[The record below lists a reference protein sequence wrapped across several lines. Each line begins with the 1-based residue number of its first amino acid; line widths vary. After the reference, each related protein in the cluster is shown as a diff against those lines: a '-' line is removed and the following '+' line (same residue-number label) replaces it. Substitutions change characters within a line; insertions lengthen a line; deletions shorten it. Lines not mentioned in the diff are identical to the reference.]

1 MKEQKKV
8 YGVGVYDMVGM
19 SNTPEYIRWSSM
31 LKRCYDTKWI
41 QQYRPTYINAS
52 VCNQWL
58 IFSNYYAY
66 CKAHYFYGAVLDKDI
81 LVPGNK
87 LYSPTTCV
95 FVPED
100 VNLIVVCNPSTN
112 RLFGVTKNKNSYT
125 AKITINKTTV
135 NLGKFPTEES
145 AHREWQSAK
154 AQHFIAVATDYEKS
168 YPSTYNV
175 GVYNSLLMKAS
186 GIIDEWENNTP
197 TNKY

>member
-1 MKEQKKV
+1 MKQQKKV
-8 YGVGVYDMVGM
+8 YGVGVNDMVGM

-58 IFSNYYAY
+58 TFSNYYY
-66 CKAHYFYGAVLDKDI
+66 YYKANFFDGAVLDKDI

-100 VNLIVVCNPSTN
+100 INLIVVCNPSPN
-112 RLFGVTKNKNSYT
+112 RLFGVTKNKNSYK

-135 NLGKFPTEES
+135 NLGKFPTEAS
-145 AHREWQSAK
+145 AHREWQS
-154 AQHFIAVATDYEKS
+154 AQHFIAVATDYLTS
-168 YPSTYNV
+168 YPKTYNV
-175 GVYNSLLMKAS
+175 DVYNSLLKKAS
-186 GIIDEWENNTP
+186 GIVDEWASSIP
-197 TNKY
+197 TYKY